1 MRYRRSTRHKRASA
15 TQLYQTCKA
24 SGTCPPDVIPKVEG
38 TTIADQLL
46 KYGSLGVFFGGLGI
60 GTGAGS
66 GGRAGYVPLSTRPP
80 TSSITT
86 STIRP
91 PVTVEPIGPLEPSIV
106 SMIEETTFIESG
118 APAPSIP
125 SATGFDVTT
134 SANNTPAI
142 INVTSIGESSV
153 QSVSTHLN
161 PTFTEPS
168 ILQPPAPAEASG
180 HVLFSS
186 PTISTHTYEEIPMD
200 TFVTS
205 TDSSSVTSSTPI
217 PGSRPTTRLGLY
229 SRATQ
234 QVKVVDPAFMSSP
247 QKLVTYNNP
256 VFEGVDTDE
265 TIIFDRSQLLPAP
278 DPDFLDIIA
287 LHRPALTSRRGTVRF
302 SRRGNK
308 ATLRTRSGKQIGAGV
323 HYYHDISPIQPA
335 EVQED
340 IELQP
345 LLPQSVS
352 PYTINDGLYDV
363 YADSLQQPT
372 FHLPSTLS
380 THNNTFTVPINSGID
395 FVYQPTMSIESGPDI
410 PLPSLPTHTP
420 FVPIAPTAPST
431 SIIVDGTD
439 FILHPSY
446 FLLRRRRKRFPYFF
460 TDVRVAA

>member
-153 QSVSTHLN
+153 QSVS
-161 PTFTEPS
+161 
-168 ILQPPAPAEASG
+168 IIC
-180 HVLFSS
+180 
-186 PTISTHTYEEIPMD
+186 TISFY
-200 TFVTS
+200 TF
-205 TDSSSVTSSTPI
+205 
-217 PGSRPTTRLGLY
+217 
-229 SRATQ
+229 
-234 QVKVVDPAFMSSP
+234 K
-247 QKLVTYNNP
+247 
-256 VFEGVDTDE
+256 
-265 TIIFDRSQLLPAP
+265 
-278 DPDFLDIIA
+278 
-287 LHRPALTSRRGTVRF
+287 
-302 SRRGNK
+302 
-308 ATLRTRSGKQIGAGV
+308 
-323 HYYHDISPIQPA
+323 
-335 EVQED
+335 
-340 IELQP
+340 
-345 LLPQSVS
+345 
-352 PYTINDGLYDV
+352 
-363 YADSLQQPT
+363 
-372 FHLPSTLS
+372 
-380 THNNTFTVPINSGID
+380 
-395 FVYQPTMSIESGPDI
+395 
-410 PLPSLPTHTP
+410 
-420 FVPIAPTAPST
+420 
-431 SIIVDGTD
+431 
-439 FILHPSY
+439 SY
-446 FLLRRRRKRFPYFF
+446 IH
-460 TDVRVAA
+460 